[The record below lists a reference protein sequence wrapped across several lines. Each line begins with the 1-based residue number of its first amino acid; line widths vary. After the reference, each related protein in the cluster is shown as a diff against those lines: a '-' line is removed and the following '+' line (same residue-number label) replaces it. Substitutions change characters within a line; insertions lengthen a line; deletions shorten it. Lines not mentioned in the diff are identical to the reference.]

1 MVSVHADD
9 VQAHTR
15 RYLLLGLVV
24 GLQACGEAAPE
35 KPAVAAPSYD
45 GKNRVLSFDGLNDY
59 ATTGTASFP
68 VALHPQTVAL
78 WVRPVRV
85 VQEPDGGDRDA
96 AIGPDDRQSLVVLRK
111 DFESG
116 IVLGLHNGVF
126 EVWGVFSQKT
136 YVKAPMP
143 AEPLAWQYV
152 AYTFDGSK
160 HRLFVNGDVVDEGDA
175 ETQNRTSTTAWL
187 GSLEGSSQLF
197 VGEMDAV
204 RVYSEL
210 ALSDATIATQAERG
224 RSYDSSIEDSTG
236 ADAEV
241 GRPTLVLWLGFDE
254 VSGHK
259 AFDRSGLGNDALLG
273 DGVIEH
279 MPDRLIDP

>member
-1 MVSVHADD
+1 MRARTSLCV
-9 VQAHTR
+9 
-15 RYLLLGLVV
+15 LLGLVV
-24 GLQACGEAAPE
+24 GMQACGEAALE
-35 KPAVAAPSYD
+35 TTAAVTPSYD

-59 ATTGTASFP
+59 ATTGTALFP
-68 VALHPQTVAL
+68 IAPHSQTVAL

-85 VQEPDGGDRDA
+85 VQQPDGGDRDA
-96 AIGPDDRQSLVVLRK
+96 ADVPDDRQSLVVLRK

-116 IVLGLHNGVF
+116 VVVGLHNGVF
-126 EVWGVFSQKT
+126 EVWGVFGQRT
-136 YVKAPMP
+136 YVKAPTP
-143 AEPLAWQYV
+143 AQPLVWQYV

-160 HRLFVNGDVVDEGDA
+160 HRLFVNGDVVDEGDS
-175 ETQNRTSTTAWL
+175 EMQHRTSTTGWL

-210 ALSDATIATQAERG
+210 ALSDATIATRAERG

-236 ADAEV
+236 ADTET
-241 GRPTLVLWLGFDE
+241 GKQTLVLWLGFDE

-273 DGVIEH
+273 DGIIEH